1 MTHTLQAFVKQE
13 MLFSKNDTILLAVSG
28 GVDSV
33 VMLHLFSQVHPRFAI
48 AHCNFNL
55 RGQESDA
62 DQALVESLAQ
72 QYGIPFHH
80 QSFETATYAHQ
91 QQVSIQMAARTL
103 RYQWFDQLLQEHAYT
118 SVATAHHL
126 EDQLETAL
134 LNFTKGTGVA
144 GLRGIRAKHKNV
156 IRPMLWATK
165 AAIKIYA
172 EEHTLVWREDRSNAS
187 DDYQRNLLRHRVIP
201 SLLTLNPNLWS
212 TFATTA
218 ERMRATEQ
226 LLKAEVSRFTQKA
239 VRRENEQVGIDLST
253 LQSHSQPTLLLSEV
267 LKPYGFSY
275 AQARSVA
282 SQIDPPTVGKTFSSG
297 QWDLLIDRLQLIL
310 YQPSSPVSSSVAVQ
324 FSDKEV
330 TWNGHRLVIQR
341 HHQPQYTI
349 RPHPRVAAVDEDK
362 LVFPL
367 TIRRWQQGDRFC
379 PLGMKQHKKLSDFLI
394 DQKVS
399 RLEKES
405 VYVLLSENTIVWV
418 MGHRIDHRYRI
429 TAATKWVYEMV
440 LSGSQTPKSEI

>member
-1 MTHTLQAFVKQE
+1 MTDTMQAFVAQE

-28 GVDSV
+28 GIDSV
-33 VMLHLFSQVHPRFAI
+33 VMLHLFSRLHPHFAI

-55 RGQESDA
+55 RDQESKA
-62 DQALVESLAQ
+62 DEAFVASLAQ
-72 QYGIPFHH
+72 QYGVSFHC
-80 QSFETATYAHQ
+80 QSFETTTYATQ

-103 RYQWFDQLLQEHAYT
+103 RYQWFDQLLKDYAYA

-134 LNFTKGTGVA
+134 LHFTKGTGIA
-144 GLRGIRAKHKNV
+144 GLRGMLAKHKNI

-165 AAIKIYA
+165 AAIKAYA

-187 DDYQRNLLRHRVIP
+187 DDYQRNLLRHQVIP
-201 SLLTLNPNLWS
+201 SLLSINPNLWK

-218 ERMRATEQ
+218 ERLRATEQ
-226 LLKAEVSRFTQKA
+226 LLKEEVSRFAREA
-239 VRRENEQVGIDLST
+239 VSHQQEQVCIDLQA
-253 LQSHSQPTLLLSEV
+253 LRSHQQPTLLLSEL

-275 AQARSVA
+275 VQSRAVA

-297 QWDLLIDRLQLIL
+297 QWDLLVDRQQLVL
-310 YQPSSPVSSSVAVQ
+310 YQPNSTVSSSVAIQV
-324 FSDKEV
+324 SDEQV
-330 TWNGHRLVIQR
+330 AWDGHRLMVQR
-341 HHQPQYTI
+341 HLQSDYTL
-349 RPHPRVAAVDEDK
+349 RPHPQVAALDEDK

-405 VYVLLSENTIVWV
+405 VYVLLSGDAIAWV
-418 MGHRIDHRYRI
+418 IGYRLDHRYRI
-429 TAATKWVYEMV
+429 TADTRRVYEV
-440 LSGSQTPKSEI
+440 KLC